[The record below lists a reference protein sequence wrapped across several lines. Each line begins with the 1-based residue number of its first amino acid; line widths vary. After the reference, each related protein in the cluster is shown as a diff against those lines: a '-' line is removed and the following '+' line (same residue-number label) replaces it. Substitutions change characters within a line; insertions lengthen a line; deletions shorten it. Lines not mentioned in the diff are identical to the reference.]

1 MRPTEQSAALKL
13 PGKKTLAILLVL
25 LWALALFSFIMM
37 NKGSSEVAPN
47 GSETAPNYGTPGYY
61 VAEEGIVDA
70 KNELLV
76 AGDFEEAVATDDYV
90 LAADIKGTL
99 TLTKID
105 DKTDVQ
111 VSDRLFA
118 NQLKV
123 IGDDFGYLQQHGE
136 SQFITFLDPESAE
149 ISIMKTSD
157 SIATWDTNGNS
168 ISYHP
173 YETGILGFAEY
184 DNALGW
190 DDVREIDAQ
199 LITIGGMFSS
209 GDDSYVWVVNDMME
223 NHIYDGATQ
232 ADVTK
237 QFPVIQKTASI
248 NGTLADV
255 VTGFWVVTVP
265 GESGARKTSQVWN
278 DNGDKLTDLGVV
290 GYNLTGKGALSPE
303 GELFLPVSYTNGQT
317 PDGVLVAQADISPTD
332 FIEDIEAYVSK
343 G

>member
-1 MRPTEQSAALKL
+1 M
-13 PGKKTLAILLVL
+13 I
-25 LWALALFSFIMM
+25 
-37 NKGSSEVAPN
+37 NKGSSEVAPSDN
-47 GSETAPNYGTPGYY
+47 DTAPNYGTPGYY
-61 VAEEGIVDA
+61 VAEEGIVDSE
-70 KNELLV
+70 NELLV
-76 AGDFEEAVATDDYV
+76 AGDFDEAVSTDDYV
-90 LAADIKGTL
+90 LATDSKGTL
-99 TLTKID
+99 TLTKIA
-105 DKTDVQ
+105 DKSDVRI
-111 VSDRLFA
+111 SDRLFA

-136 SQFITFLDPESAE
+136 SQFVTFLDPESAE
-149 ISIMKTSD
+149 ISVVETDD

-190 DDVREIDAQ
+190 QNVREIEAQ

-209 GDDSYVWVVNDMME
+209 GDDSYVWVVNDTME
-223 NHIYDGATQ
+223 NHIYDSATQ
-232 ADVTK
+232 ADVTE
-237 QFPVIQKTASI
+237 QFPIIQKTASI

-265 GESGARKTSQVWN
+265 GESGTRKTSQVWN
-278 DNGDKLTDLGVV
+278 DNGDELTDLGVV
-290 GYNLTGKGALSPE
+290 GYNLTEKGARGSE

-317 PDGVLVAQADISPTD
+317 PDGVLIVQADTPTTD
-332 FIEDIEAYVSK
+332 FIENIEAYVGK